1 MNTEPHPDLPLPLD
15 LAWVT
20 APASWSL
27 DGGVLAVTA
36 AARTDLFTD
45 PLDGS
50 RRQDAALALTVPPE
64 GDWQLSAR
72 LRVGFA
78 DAWDAGALVVW
89 GDDDHWAKL
98 TFERAP
104 DGAAGVYSV
113 VTRGRSDDA
122 IAGTVTAD
130 ALWLRISRTGDRLA
144 FHSSEDGSVWALVRQ
159 FALGGPGAVRVGVG
173 AQSPVGD
180 GCRAEFEALRL
191 APTPLAHLFDGR

>member
-1 MNTEPHPDLPLPLD
+1 MNAEPRPALPLPLD

-104 DGAAGVYSV
+104 DGTPGVFSV

-122 IAGTVTAD
+122 IAAPVAAD

-144 FHSSEDGSVWALVRQ
+144 FHSSEDGRVWALVRQ

-191 APTPLAHLFDGR
+191 TPTPLAHLFDGR